1 MPPAPPPA
9 KVGQSCIIARFR
21 GSDLSLSA
29 MCVYACHCVCVA
41 CQCAYV
47 CVYAVYVCVY
57 RRVCGGGSKQGKGEE
72 IESPPEN
79 LRSKVVVTKMS
90 CILTVGDSLLWNGLK
105 AKNAFCFKGRKK
117 CRPKGGIWRRRPKG
131 KVAESSRL
139 QRPVS
144 LPSGSL
150 KLLTPL

>member
-1 MPPAPPPA
+1 
-9 KVGQSCIIARFR
+9 
-21 GSDLSLSA
+21 

-57 RRVCGGGSKQGKGEE
+57 RRVWGGSKQGKGEE

-90 CILTVGDSLLWNGLK
+90 CILTVGDSPLLNGLK
-105 AKNAFCFKGRKK
+105 AKNVFVSKGERNVD
-117 CRPKGGIWRRRPKG
+117 PKEEYGGEDPKG
-131 KVAESSRL
+131 K
-139 QRPVS
+139 
-144 LPSGSL
+144 
-150 KLLTPL
+150 